1 MLTHRR
7 LLVPAIIMGLGLS
20 ITRLL
25 ALEAK
30 ATGSSSAG
38 PSGSASLISSGGAG
52 GAR

>member
-7 LLVPAIIMGLGLS
+7 LLVPAIIMALGLS

-30 ATGSSSAG
+30 ATGSSSAR